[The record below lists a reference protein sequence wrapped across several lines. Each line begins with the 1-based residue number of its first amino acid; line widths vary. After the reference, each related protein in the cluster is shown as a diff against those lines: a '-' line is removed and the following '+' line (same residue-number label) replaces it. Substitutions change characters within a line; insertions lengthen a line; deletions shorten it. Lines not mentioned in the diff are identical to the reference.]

1 MSAYEGFDCMD
12 FNLEVMIII
21 MITIMIMVMIMI
33 MIMIMI
39 TIGTTFVFRRPQF
52 PTDT

>member
-1 MSAYEGFDCMD
+1 MD
-12 FNLEVMIII
+12 FNLEVMIKI
-21 MITIMIMVMIMI
+21 MITIMIMI

-52 PTDT
+52 PTVTYMCVSREK